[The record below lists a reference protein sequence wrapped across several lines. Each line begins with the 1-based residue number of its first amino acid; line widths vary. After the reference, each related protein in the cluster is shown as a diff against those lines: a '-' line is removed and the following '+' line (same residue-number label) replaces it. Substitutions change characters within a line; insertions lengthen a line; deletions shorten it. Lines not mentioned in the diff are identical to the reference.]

1 MVVAKRDCYGVKI
14 YRIRT
19 HENRP
24 SGDVSDLKGNQL
36 DSVSV

>member
-1 MVVAKRDCYGVKI
+1 MPTKNVKV

-24 SGDVSDLKGNQL
+24 SGDVSYLKGNQL
-36 DSVSV
+36 DSASV